1 MSRRPLPKRDTN
13 SRRSARYCRA
23 DNREPRPRGPDRAT
37 RTDGRSQRLNDKG
50 VISRKYAWHI
60 LLLKRHADSSP
71 KWAKLAQPWMACA
84 ALIWG
89 HYSSPAREDK
99 SLVSHWN
106 TTIRGAASRRL
117 AEVPRAIPC
126 HRWRSKLS
134 APRLLI

>member
-13 SRRSARYCRA
+13 SRRSARCCRA

-71 KWAKLAQPWMACA
+71 KWAKPGCA
-84 ALIWG
+84 ALDG
-89 HYSSPAREDK
+89 LRAAHMGALFK
-99 SLVSHWN
+99 S
-106 TTIRGAASRRL
+106 RKGG
-117 AEVPRAIPC
+117 
-126 HRWRSKLS
+126 
-134 APRLLI
+134 